1 MRHNRIAKPDY
12 LESRTTCR
20 GRRMGV
26 GEVIY
31 ARNLLKLNQMERA
44 GLIRD

>member
-1 MRHNRIAKPDY
+1 LKAEQRAVAAA
-12 LESRTTCR
+12 S
-20 GRRMGV
+20 GV